1 MLTWRDGGLVL
12 VCLLLGPAVA
22 EVTFLIGSGIGRFG
36 PNALLAFDFR
46 FILGALPF
54 TYFVTVWANLTVA
67 AANLVARRVTSSA
80 NLRLLLAL
88 PIGAAS
94 YLGFLSWL
102 TQTEDTYLTGELVAL
117 GIAGML
123 ASLLPV
129 AVIESFGEREVA

>member
-1 MLTWRDGGLVL
+1 MLTWRDGGLAL
-12 VCLLLGPAVA
+12 ACLLLGPPVA
-22 EVTFLIGSGIGRFG
+22 EVIFLLGSGISRFG
-36 PNALLAFDFR
+36 PNAVLALDFG
-46 FILGALPF
+46 FVIGALPF
-54 TYFVTVWANLTVA
+54 TYFLTLWANLTVT

-102 TQTEDTYLTGELVAL
+102 TQTEGTYLTGELVAL

-123 ASLLPV
+123 AALLPV
-129 AVIESFGEREVA
+129 AVVESFGEREAA

>member
-1 MLTWRDGGLVL
+1 MLTWRDGGLAL
-12 VCLLLGPAVA
+12 VCLLLGPTVA
-22 EVTFLIGSGIGRFG
+22 EVTLLIGGGISRFG
-36 PNALLAFDFR
+36 LSALLAFDFG

-54 TYFVTVWANLTVA
+54 TCFVVWANLTVA

-94 YLGFLSWL
+94 HLGFLSWL
-102 TQTEDTYLTGELVAL
+102 TQTEGTHLTGEPVAL
-117 GIAGML
+117 GVAGML

-129 AVIESFGEREVA
+129 AVVGSFGEREAA